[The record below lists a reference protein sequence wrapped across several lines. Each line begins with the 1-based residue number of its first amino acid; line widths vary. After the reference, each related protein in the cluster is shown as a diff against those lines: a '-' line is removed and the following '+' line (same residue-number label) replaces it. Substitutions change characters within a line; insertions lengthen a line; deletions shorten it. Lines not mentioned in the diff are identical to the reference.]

1 MKIEQYISQLL
12 YRYQCV
18 TVPGFGAFLTE
29 FQSAQL
35 DENSHS
41 FYPPKKMISFNPFI
55 KNNDGLLAN
64 HLAEAEKVSYEVAVN
79 AIQNEVSGWKS
90 KIQDFGNFSIKNI
103 GDFSLNSERNIVF
116 VPADQVN
123 YLKESFGLSSFISPA
138 VKREVYQEVYKQEE
152 VYKQVTEQPEEE
164 TPVIFIPEKKRNYS
178 FVKYAAIFLVTAGI
192 AGTVGYKFYEKKIE
206 EETLAIQTSVQKKVN
221 QKIQEATFYI
231 ANPLPSVTLT
241 VPSEKMPFCVVAGA
255 FRIEQNAEE
264 HYQRLLKLGFKKA
277 KRLAPN
283 RHGLFPVLYGSYST
297 YAEAHQAMKDIQKLD
312 NKDAWLLIEEQ

>member
-64 HLAEAEKVSYEVAVN
+64 HLAQAEKISYEIAVN
-79 AIQNEVSGWKS
+79 IIQNEVSHWKT
-90 KIQDFGNFSIKNI
+90 KIQEIGSFSVKNV
-103 GDFSLNSERNIVF
+103 GDFSLNSEKNIVF
-116 VPADQVN
+116 VPIDQIN
-123 YLKESFGLSSFISPA
+123 YLTASFGLSSFVSPS
-138 VKREVYQEVYKQEE
+138 VKREVYKEE
-152 VYKQVTEQPEEE
+152 VEQLEEKA
-164 TPVIFIPEKKRNYS
+164 PIIFTPEKKRNYS
-178 FVKYAAIFLVTAGI
+178 LLKYAAVFLLSAGI
-192 AGTVGYKFYEKKIE
+192 TGTVGYKYYENKIAQ
-206 EETLAIQTSVQKKVN
+206 ETLIVQTNVQKKIN

-231 ANPLPSVTLT
+231 SNPLPAVTLT
-241 VPSEKMPFCVVAGA
+241 VASEKMPYCVVAGA
-255 FRIEQNAEE
+255 FRIESNAEDQ
-264 HYQRLLKLGFKKA
+264 YQRLLNLGFKKA

-283 RHGLFPVLYGSYST
+283 KHGLFPVLYGSYST

-312 NKDAWLLIEEQ
+312 NKDAWLLIEGL

>member
-64 HLAEAEKVSYEVAVN
+64 HLAQAEKISYEIAVN
-79 AIQNEVSGWKS
+79 IIQNEVSHWKT
-90 KIQDFGNFSIKNI
+90 KIQEFGNFSVKNI
-103 GDFSLNSERNIVF
+103 GDFSLNSEKNIVF
-116 VPADQVN
+116 VPIDQIN
-123 YLKESFGLSSFISPA
+123 YLTASFGLSSFVSPA
-138 VKREVYQEVYKQEE
+138 VKREVYKQKVEQLEE
-152 VYKQVTEQPEEE
+152 NAPI
-164 TPVIFIPEKKRNYS
+164 IFMPEKKRNYS
-178 FVKYAAIFLVTAGI
+178 VLKYAAVFLLS
-192 AGTVGYKFYEKKIE
+192 AGTIGTLGYKYYENTIAQ
-206 EETLAIQTSVQKKVN
+206 ETLIVETNVQKKVN

-231 ANPLPSVTLT
+231 SNPLPAVTLT
-241 VPSEKMPFCVVAGA
+241 IPAEKMPYCVVAGA
-255 FRIEQNAEE
+255 FRIESNAEE
-264 HYQRLLKLGFKKA
+264 QYQRLLKLGFKKA

-283 RHGLFPVLYGSYST
+283 KHGLFPVLYGSYST
-297 YAEAHQAMKDIQKLD
+297 YSEAHEAMKNIQKLD
-312 NKDAWLLIEEQ
+312 NKDAWLLVEAL